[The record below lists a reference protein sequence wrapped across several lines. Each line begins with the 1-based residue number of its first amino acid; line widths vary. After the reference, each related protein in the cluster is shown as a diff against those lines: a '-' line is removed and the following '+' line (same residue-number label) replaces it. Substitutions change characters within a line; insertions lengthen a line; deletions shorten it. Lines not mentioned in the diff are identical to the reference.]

1 MAKMKDRLFG
11 QAKSLKNMKG
21 IKNSFD
27 LLSRMLIFDSSVGI
41 DFRKHHL
48 ILTLLKRSF
57 TKVILADYAI
67 HPVSPESLKE
77 EWESEV
83 MSLINAFIS
92 RNRVNKQKVSVA
104 IPRDKVVARFI
115 KLPAATKENLRKVLE
130 YEASRYTPFE
140 NGEFYFD
147 YRILKEEKEWL
158 DLFVLFVKKAEVDYY
173 LTLLRKVGIQPV
185 SIQIPSTAALN
196 LFFYNEGAKE
206 NQTSVLLNVTEP
218 FFEMDLLRGKE
229 WQESFHLPLP
239 REGRARRIV
248 GALKRSPQ
256 GLRSDSTSTFFV
268 YGLDADET
276 ILADLEAD
284 QVERVLA
291 PPLSR
296 MDTSGDLSKP
306 YKIYPSIGVPL
317 KDLVTTRFDLNLL
330 PFEMRKRVRQIGKPL
345 TIAFAAIVLALS
357 LAWGAGAIVRYR
369 SELNSV
375 NEEIRK
381 RKPEVEAIAKL
392 QKQNDDCC
400 REMSALEKIH
410 SGEVSKTDVLEELTK
425 ILPDTVWIWNFK
437 YTAKEKD
444 KEIEISGFADS
455 ASNLIPLL
463 DKSPL
468 FERVEFLAP
477 VTKERL
483 PRGPEMKEYERFKIK
498 ARMKG
503 RG

>member
-1 MAKMKDRLFG
+1 MI
-11 QAKSLKNMKG
+11 KG
-21 IKNSFD
+21 SFD
-27 LLSRMLIFDSSVGI
+27 SLTRMLISDSSFGI
-41 DFRKHHL
+41 DFRKRHL
-48 ILTLLKRSF
+48 ILTLLKKSF
-57 TKVILADYAI
+57 TKIILADYAI
-67 HPVSPESLKE
+67 HPVSPESQKE
-77 EWESEV
+77 EREAEI

-92 RNRVNKQKVSVA
+92 KNRIDKQKVSVA

-115 KLPAATKENLRKVLE
+115 KLPVATKENLRKVLE

-147 YRILKEEKEWL
+147 YHILKEEKEWVH
-158 DLFVLFVKKAEVDYY
+158 LFVLFVKKAEVDAY

-185 SIQIPSTAALN
+185 SVQIPSTAALN

-229 WQESFHLPLP
+229 WQDSFHLPLP
-239 REGRARRIV
+239 RQERVPRIIN
-248 GALKRSPQ
+248 ALKRSPQ
-256 GLRSDSTSTFFV
+256 NLRSLSKSTFFV

-276 ILADLEAD
+276 ILSDLEAD
-284 QVERVLA
+284 QVESVLA

-306 YKIYPSIGVPL
+306 YKIYPSIGIPL
-317 KDLVTTRFDLNLL
+317 KDLVATRFDLNLL
-330 PFEMRKRVRQIGKPL
+330 PSEMRKRVRQIGKPL
-345 TIAFAAIVLALS
+345 VLTFAVVALVLS

-375 NEEIRK
+375 NEEIRR

-392 QKQNDDCC
+392 QKQKDDCC
-400 REMSALEKIH
+400 REMSTLEKIRA
-410 SGEVSKTDVLEELTK
+410 GEVSKTEVLEELTK

-437 YTAKEKD
+437 YSG

-455 ASNLIPLL
+455 ASNLIPLI

-483 PRGPEMKEYERFKIK
+483 PRGPDMKEYERFKIK

-503 RG
+503 RV

>member
-1 MAKMKDRLFG
+1 MVKMKNRLFD
-11 QAKSLKNMKG
+11 QAKNLRDTKV
-21 IKNSFD
+21 IKESFD
-27 LLSRMLIFDSSVGI
+27 LLTRMLISDSSLGI

-48 ILTLLKRSF
+48 ILTLLKKSF
-57 TKVILADYAI
+57 AKIVLADYAI
-67 HPVSPESLKE
+67 HPISPNSQKE
-77 EWESEV
+77 ERETE
-83 MSLINAFIS
+83 MISLINAFIS
-92 RNRVNKQKVSVA
+92 KNRINKEKVSVA

-115 KLPAATKENLRKVLE
+115 KLPIATKENLRKVLE

-147 YRILKEEKEWL
+147 YHILKEEKEWL
-158 DLFVLFVKKAEVDYY
+158 HLFALFVKKAELDSY
-173 LTLLRKVGIQPV
+173 LTSLKKVGIQPV
-185 SIQIPSTAALN
+185 SVQIPSTAALN
-196 LFFYNEGAKE
+196 LFFYNDGAKE
-206 NQTSVLLNVTEP
+206 NQTSVLLNVAEP
-218 FFEMDLLRGKE
+218 FFEMDLLQGKE
-229 WQESFHLPLP
+229 WRESFRLPLP
-239 REGRARRIV
+239 REERAAGIIN
-248 GALKRSPQ
+248 ALNRSSQDVRHSKP
-256 GLRSDSTSTFFV
+256 TFFV
-268 YGLDADET
+268 YGLDADESMLT
-276 ILADLEAD
+276 DLEAD

-296 MDTSGDLSKP
+296 MDTSRELSKP

-345 TIAFAAIVLALS
+345 VVTFAAIALALT
-357 LAWGAGAIVRYR
+357 LTWGAGAVVRYR

-392 QKQNDDCC
+392 QKQKDDCC
-400 REMSALEKIH
+400 KEMSALEKIRA
-410 SGEVSKTDVLEELTK
+410 GEVSKTEVLEELTK

-437 YTAKEKD
+437 YSG

-455 ASNLIPLL
+455 ASNLIPLI

-483 PRGPEMKEYERFKIK
+483 LRGTEMKEYERFKIK

-503 RG
+503 R